1 MRTMRQIGEFRL
13 DRVVESE
20 EPLIAPDNFFPE
32 STPDVFAAH
41 AEWLQ
46 PRYVD
51 PASGKLI
58 ICVQSYIVRTPR
70 HTIVVDACVGNDK
83 DRAVF
88 PQWHQQQYSYL
99 ADLAAAGVQPED
111 VDFVMCTHLHTDHVG
126 WNTRLLDG
134 RWVPTFPNARYI
146 FARDEYRHREEQMR
160 QDASTG
166 HPQAFADSVL
176 PVMDAGQAVLVA
188 SDHQIEDGVW
198 LEPAPGHT
206 PGNVVVNLVSGTDR
220 AVLSGDV
227 IHHPVQLVK
236 PEWSSRACEDRPMS
250 RQTRRAL
257 IERYADT
264 DTLIAPAHFPSPS
277 LGYIVGHGDRFAYRD
292 A

>member
-1 MRTMRQIGEFRL
+1 MRQIGDFKLE
-13 DRVVESE
+13 RVVESE
-20 EPLIAPDNFFPE
+20 EPLIAAEGFFPE
-32 STPDVFAAH
+32 STPDVFAEHAH
-41 AEWLQ
+41 WLQ

-51 PASGKLI
+51 PVSGKLV

-70 HTIVVDACVGNDK
+70 HIIVVDACVGNDK
-83 DRAVF
+83 ERAVF
-88 PQWHQQQYSYL
+88 PQWHHQQSTYL
-99 ADLAAAGVQPED
+99 ADLAAAGVRPEE

-126 WNTRLLDG
+126 WNTRLEDG

-146 FARDEYRHREEQMR
+146 FARDEYRQAEAQMR
-160 QDASTG
+160 LDASAG

-176 PVMDAGQAVLVA
+176 PVMQAGQAVLV
-188 SDHQIEDGVW
+188 DHDHEIDHGVW

-206 PGNVVVNLVSGTDR
+206 PGNVVVNLKSGQGR

-227 IHHPVQLVK
+227 IHHPVQLVR
-236 PEWSSRACEDRPMS
+236 PEWSSRACEDRPQS
-250 RQTRRAL
+250 RQTRRAF
-257 IERYADT
+257 IERYVDT

-277 LGYIVGHGDRFAYRD
+277 LGYIVAQDGHFGYRD

>member
-1 MRTMRQIGEFRL
+1 MRRIGEFKL

-20 EPLIAPDNFFPE
+20 EPLVAPDGFFPE
-32 STPDVFAAH
+32 STPDVFAEH

-51 PASGKLI
+51 PVSGKLV

-83 DRAVF
+83 ERAVF
-88 PQWHQQQYSYL
+88 PQWHHQQSTYL
-99 ADLAAAGVQPED
+99 ADLAAAGVWVEE

-146 FARDEYRHREEQMR
+146 FARDEYRHCEEQMR
-160 QDASTG
+160 RDASSG

-176 PVMDAGQAVLVA
+176 PVMEAGQAVLVDN
-188 SDHQIEDGVW
+188 DHEIDHGVW
-198 LEPAPGHT
+198 LEPATGHT
-206 PGNVVVNLVSGTDR
+206 PGNVVVNLRSGEDH

-227 IHHPVQLVK
+227 IHHPIQLVR
-236 PEWSSRACEDRPMS
+236 PEWSSRACEDRPLS
-250 RQTRRAL
+250 RQTRCAF

-264 DTLIAPAHFPSPS
+264 NTLIAPAHFASPS
-277 LGYIVGHGDRFAYRD
+277 LGYIVHQNDHYGYRD

>member
-1 MRTMRQIGEFRL
+1 MIGEFEL

-20 EPLIAPDNFFPE
+20 EPLITPDGFFPE
-32 STPDVFAAH
+32 SNPDVFAEH
-41 AEWLQ
+41 AAWLQ
-46 PRYVD
+46 PRYLD
-51 PASGKLI
+51 PISGKLI

-83 DRAVF
+83 ERAVF
-88 PQWHQQQYSYL
+88 PQWHHQQSTYL
-99 ADLAAAGVQPED
+99 ADLAAAGVHTED

-146 FARDEYRHREEQMR
+146 FARDEYRHCEEQMR

-176 PVMDAGQAVLVA
+176 PVMAAGQAVLVDN
-188 SDHQIEDGVW
+188 DHEIDHGVW

-206 PGNVVVNLVSGTDR
+206 PGNVVVNLQSGEDH

-227 IHHPVQLVK
+227 IHHPIQLVR
-236 PEWSSRACEDRPMS
+236 PEWSSRACEDRPQS
-250 RQTRRAL
+250 RQTRRTF
-257 IERYADT
+257 IERHADT
-264 DTLIAPAHFPSPS
+264 KTLIAPAHFASPS
-277 LGYIVGHGDRFAYRD
+277 LGYIISRNDHFGYHD

>member
-1 MRTMRQIGEFRL
+1 MRRIGEFKL

-20 EPLIAPDNFFPE
+20 EPLVAPDGFFPE
-32 STPDVFAAH
+32 STPDVFAEY

-46 PRYVD
+46 PRYLD
-51 PASGKLI
+51 PVSGKLV

-83 DRAVF
+83 ERAVF
-88 PQWHQQQYSYL
+88 PQWHHQQSTYL
-99 ADLAAAGVQPED
+99 ADLAAAGVWVEE

-146 FARDEYRHREEQMR
+146 FARDEYRHCEEQMR
-160 QDASTG
+160 RDASSG

-176 PVMDAGQAVLVA
+176 PVMEAGQAVLVDN
-188 SDHQIEDGVW
+188 DHEIDHGVW
-198 LEPAPGHT
+198 LEPATGHT
-206 PGNVVVNLVSGTDR
+206 PGNVVVNLRSGEDH

-227 IHHPVQLVK
+227 IHHPIQLVR
-236 PEWSSRACEDRPMS
+236 PEWASRACEDRPLS
-250 RQTRRAL
+250 RQTRCAF

-264 DTLIAPAHFPSPS
+264 NTLIAPAHFASPS
-277 LGYIVGHGDRFAYRD
+277 LGYIVHQNDHFGYRD